1 MSGPDV
7 RRWRFIVIGPAGAA
21 GATRLGGRD
30 MGTIVLVSSELDCE
44 RGRVVDDASLGSADA
59 PFREV
64 LLGAPEARFL
74 CETVSICQKKVV
86 VVTSHL
92 FLITSV
98 FSDNGRTTPCSF
110 CHQKPVI
117 VRSF

>member
-74 CETVSICQKKVV
+74 CETVSICQKKGGRGNLSPLLDHIRFQRQW
-86 VVTSHL
+86 THDAMQ
-92 FLITSV
+92 FLS
-98 FSDNGRTTPCSF
+98 
-110 CHQKPVI
+110 QKS
-117 VRSF
+117 RL